1 MNRREKKKRS
11 RGGCASAV
19 PLMLLVQLL
28 LLLVGPTAALDCVDN
43 FAGLLRQLEDN
54 GIDPTKDQRVAGI
67 KGCADAQAFCD
78 DDGQAGKLFR
88 AFCCGT
94 CGTFDY
100 NGTGPNLLTDAV
112 DPPSAAGNDN
122 EKEQQLLP
130 PSDTPVDLFLLGG
143 QSECRGFAESSD
155 LFADGDRY
163 PELQGRI
170 PGVWFAG
177 YRGNSSPENFV
188 IEPMSADVHG
198 STFGPEVSFGERIRN
213 ASTAPESEKP
223 NVMVVKYCVGG
234 TNVRSDW
241 NPDQVSNSWNEKRDD
256 GTAAWLGSSA
266 AKFGAKNDV
275 KTHQFVNSIYTVR
288 RTEEAL
294 NAAGISYRWAG
305 IVWIQGNADNV
316 PTRDGDDDSPIWKTF
331 GENTARVWEG
341 MRKHLDSGERVVP
354 IIDHGANAVNQL
366 KTGKEHA
373 VSIVEG
379 GLAHNV
385 EPGLA
390 ASDDTGS
397 CRLGPS
403 NPCVGM
409 DGWYLDPGMFLHF
422 GIDPNMAG
430 LVDVDVD
437 DGDGESVFQWYV
449 DFPSDMHS
457 AYEGMVLIGRMLANS
472 YLREFAE
479 PGGEYD
485 LSPYAKTDDVELLF
499 PFDRCPDGVR
509 PSADNICWIDYRGAP
524 SSSSGSIVGGG
535 RFAAAVAMALF
546 LSVV

>member
-1 MNRREKKKRS
+1 
-11 RGGCASAV
+11 
-19 PLMLLVQLL
+19 MLLVQLL
-28 LLLVGPTAALDCVDN
+28 LLRVGPTAARDCVDN
-43 FAGLLRQLEDN
+43 FDGLLRQLEDN

-67 KGCADAQAFCD
+67 KGCADARAYCD
-78 DDGQAGKLFR
+78 DDGQAGKLFQ

-94 CGTFDY
+94 CGIVNVNY
-100 NGTGPNLLTDAV
+100 NNTTPNLLTDPV
-112 DPPSAAGNDN
+112 DAPSAAGNDN
-122 EKEQQLLP
+122 DKEQQQQLLP

-143 QSECRGFAESSD
+143 QSECRGVAESSD

-177 YRGNSSPENFV
+177 YRGNTSPENFV
-188 IEPMSADVHG
+188 IEPMSADVGG

-213 ASTAPESEKP
+213 ASTAPESEKT

-241 NPDQVSNSWNEKRDD
+241 NPDQVSNSWNERLDD
-256 GTAAWLGSSA
+256 GTAAWLESSA

-275 KTHQFVNSIYTVR
+275 KTHQFVNSIYIVR

-294 NAAGISYRWAG
+294 DAAGISYRWAG
-305 IVWIQGNADNV
+305 IVWVQGNADNI
-316 PTRDGDDDSPIWKTF
+316 PTRDGDDAPIWKTF

-341 MRKHLDSGERVVP
+341 MRKHLNSGERMVP
-354 IIDHGANAVNQL
+354 IIDNGANGINQL

-373 VSIVEG
+373 ISIVEG

-385 EPGLA
+385 EPRFT

-397 CRLGPS
+397 CKLGPS
-403 NPCVGM
+403 NPCVGA
-409 DGWYLDPGMFLHF
+409 DGWYLDTGMFLHF
-422 GIDPNMAG
+422 GIDPNM
-430 LVDVDVD
+430 LDLVDVD
-437 DGDGESVFQWYV
+437 DGESVFHWFV
-449 DFPSDMHS
+449 DFPSDVHS
-457 AYEGMVLIGRMLANS
+457 AYEGMVLNGRMLANS

-479 PGGEYD
+479 PGEYD
-485 LSPYAKTDDVELLF
+485 LSPYAKTEDVELLF

-509 PSADNICWIDYRGAP
+509 PSADNICWIDYRGTPSSPVGAP
-524 SSSSGSIVGGG
+524 VATPPPLPSTESSSGSNVGGG
-535 RFAAAVAMALF
+535 RFAAAAAAIAMALF
-546 LSVV
+546 LPVV